1 MKKIVLGILIG
12 LTSVF
17 FLTGC
22 TNEIDKLITTES
34 DVKIENSNVTL
45 KVREE
50 TLTNKGATFVLENNR
65 KDIIDYT
72 LAYEIE
78 AKRDN
83 KWYKL
88 GVIAEFVE
96 EIYEVDAKSTDQIIV
111 DWEKTYLKLPKGEYR
126 LVKEISVPSTLELF
140 YVAGEFTI
148 K

>member
-12 LTSVF
+12 FTSIF
-17 FLTGC
+17 LLTGC

-34 DVKIENSNVTL
+34 DVKIEESNVTL
-45 KVREE
+45 KAREE
-50 TLTNKGATFVLENNR
+50 TLTNTGATFVLENNR

-88 GVIAEFVE
+88 GIINEFVE

>member
-12 LTSVF
+12 LTSIF
-17 FLTGC
+17 LLTGC

-34 DVKIENSNVTL
+34 DVKIEDSNVTL

-50 TLTNKGATFVLENNR
+50 PLTNKGATFVLENNR

-88 GVIAEFVE
+88 GIINEFVE

-111 DWEKTYLKLPKGEYR
+111 DWENTYLKLPKGEYR

>member
-1 MKKIVLGILIG
+1 MKKIVLGILIS
-12 LTSVF
+12 LTSIF
-17 FLTGC
+17 LLTGC

-34 DVKIENSNVTL
+34 DVKIEDSNVTL

-111 DWEKTYLKLPKGEYR
+111 DWKNTYLKLPKGEYR

>member
-1 MKKIVLGILIG
+1 MKKIVLGILIS
-12 LTSVF
+12 LTSIF
-17 FLTGC
+17 LLTGC

-111 DWEKTYLKLPKGEYR
+111 DWENTYLKLPKGEYR

-140 YVAGEFTI
+140 YVAGEFNI

>member
-17 FLTGC
+17 LLTGC

-88 GVIAEFVE
+88 GIITEFVE

-140 YVAGEFTI
+140 YVAGEFKI

>member
-1 MKKIVLGILIG
+1 MKKIVLGILIS
-12 LTSVF
+12 LTSIF
-17 FLTGC
+17 LLTGC

-88 GVIAEFVE
+88 GIIAEFVE

>member
-1 MKKIVLGILIG
+1 MKKIVLGILIS
-12 LTSVF
+12 LTSIF
-17 FLTGC
+17 LLTGC

-34 DVKIENSNVTL
+34 DVKIEDSNVTL

-111 DWEKTYLKLPKGEYR
+111 DWENTYLKLPKGEYR

>member
-1 MKKIVLGILIG
+1 MKKIVLGILIS
-12 LTSVF
+12 LTSIF
-17 FLTGC
+17 LLTGC

-34 DVKIENSNVTL
+34 DVKIEDSNVTL

-111 DWEKTYLKLPKGEYR
+111 DWENTYLKLPKGEYR
-126 LVKEISVPSTLELF
+126 LVKEISVPATLELF

>member
-17 FLTGC
+17 LLTGC

-88 GVIAEFVE
+88 GIIAEFVE

-126 LVKEISVPSTLELF
+126 LVKEISVPATLELF

>member
-1 MKKIVLGILIG
+1 MKKIVLGILIS
-12 LTSVF
+12 LTSIF
-17 FLTGC
+17 LLTGC

-88 GVIAEFVE
+88 GIINEFIE

>member
-17 FLTGC
+17 LLTGC

-34 DVKIENSNVTL
+34 DVKIDNSNVTL

-88 GVIAEFVE
+88 GIIAEFVE

-126 LVKEISVPSTLELF
+126 LVKEISVQSTLELF

>member
-12 LTSVF
+12 LTSIF
-17 FLTGC
+17 LLTGC

-34 DVKIENSNVTL
+34 DVKIEDSNVTL

-88 GVIAEFVE
+88 GIIAEFVE

-111 DWEKTYLKLPKGEYR
+111 DWENTYLKLPKGEYR
-126 LVKEISVPSTLELF
+126 LVKEISVPATLELF

>member
-17 FLTGC
+17 LLTGC
-22 TNEIDKLITTES
+22 TNEIDKLITAES

-50 TLTNKGATFVLENNR
+50 TLTNKGATFILENNR
-65 KDIIDYT
+65 RDIIDYT

-88 GVIAEFVE
+88 GIIAEFVE

-140 YVAGEFTI
+140 YVAGEFKI

>member
-17 FLTGC
+17 LLTGC

-50 TLTNKGATFVLENNR
+50 TLTNKGATFILENNR
-65 KDIIDYT
+65 RDIIDYT

-88 GVIAEFVE
+88 GIIAEFVE

>member
-17 FLTGC
+17 LLTGC

-50 TLTNKGATFVLENNR
+50 TLTNKGATFELENNR

-88 GVIAEFVE
+88 GIIAEFVE

-140 YVAGEFTI
+140 YVAGEFKI

>member
-17 FLTGC
+17 LLTGC

-34 DVKIENSNVTL
+34 DVKIEDSNVTL

-88 GVIAEFVE
+88 GVINEFIE

-111 DWEKTYLKLPKGEYR
+111 DWENTYLKLPKGEYR

>member
-1 MKKIVLGILIG
+1 MKKIVLGILIS
-12 LTSVF
+12 LTSIF
-17 FLTGC
+17 LLTGC

-88 GVIAEFVE
+88 GIINEFIE

-148 K
+148 E

>member
-17 FLTGC
+17 LLTGC

-65 KDIIDYT
+65 RDIIDYT

-88 GVIAEFVE
+88 GIINEFIE

-111 DWEKTYLKLPKGEYR
+111 DWENTYLKLPKGEYR

>member
-17 FLTGC
+17 LLTGC
-22 TNEIDKLITTES
+22 SNEIDKLITTES

-111 DWEKTYLKLPKGEYR
+111 DWENTYLKLPKGEYR